1 MALEWHVLTG
11 KLTDLTPTITL
22 IWLFIVFYLMQWWL
36 TFSPWL
42 DRTSFLDGTTNT
54 EPLILIPSDVNR
66 LWFNKSGAGTLL
78 ELVSNLVQDGRELT
92 HQQPL
97 LNIMQMNKVVRM
109 ADSHNI
115 LGKPISELFNLFFV
129 KFRHLL
135 TIFFR
140 DVPFIEPFDETQF
153 KFVLIVP
160 VICLGFNDDSFI
172 LLLSLTL
179 LLSLV
184 FFF

>member
-1 MALEWHVLTG
+1 
-11 KLTDLTPTITL
+11 
-22 IWLFIVFYLMQWWL
+22 
-36 TFSPWL
+36 
-42 DRTSFLDGTTNT
+42 
-54 EPLILIPSDVNR
+54 
-66 LWFNKSGAGTLL
+66 
-78 ELVSNLVQDGRELT
+78 
-92 HQQPL
+92 
-97 LNIMQMNKVVRM
+97 MQMNKVVRM

-115 LGKPISELFNLFFV
+115 LGEPTSELFNLFFV
-129 KFRHLL
+129 KFRQLL